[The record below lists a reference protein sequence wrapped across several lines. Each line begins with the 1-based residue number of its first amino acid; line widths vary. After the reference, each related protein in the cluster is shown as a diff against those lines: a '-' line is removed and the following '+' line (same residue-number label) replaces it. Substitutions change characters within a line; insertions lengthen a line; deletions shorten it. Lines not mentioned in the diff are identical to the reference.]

1 MTISWYGE
9 ACFLLEAG
17 GVRILTDPPSA
28 DTGLAA
34 PRLKAD
40 ILILSTP
47 LEAGRP
53 KAAVATPSAGRPLTG
68 SKPTDVPGA
77 SSDAFVISDP
87 GEYEVKGVI
96 VKGVSAPV
104 KNKPHA
110 VYLIEMDGIKIAHLG
125 YLAAPL
131 SAEQLEAINDPDII
145 ILPVGGGEVLDAETA
160 AKVIKEVEPRLVI
173 PSLYS
178 VKGLKRK
185 AAPLSEFM
193 KEVGAKEQPQ
203 SKLTIKKK
211 DLDPEGIK
219 IVPLEQI

>member
-17 GVRILTDPPSA
+17 GVRILTDPPSS

-40 ILILSTP
+40 ILILS
-47 LEAGRP
+47 
-53 KAAVATPSAGRPLTG
+53 
-68 SKPTDVPGA
+68 KPAEVPGA
-77 SSDAFVISDP
+77 SSEALIVSDP

-96 VKGVSAPV
+96 VKGVSAPISAKGGPASGG

-110 VYLIEMDGIKIAHLG
+110 IYLIEMDGIKIAYLG
-125 YLAAPL
+125 YLATEL
-131 SAEQLEAINDPDII
+131 TAEQLEALNDPDII
-145 ILPVGGGEVLDAETA
+145 ILPVGGGEVLNSEVA

-193 KEVGAKEQPQ
+193 KEVSAKEQPQ
-203 SKLTIKKK
+203 PKLTIKKK
-211 DLDPEGIK
+211 DLDPETTK
-219 IVPLEQI
+219 IFPLEQI

>member
-40 ILILSTP
+40 ILVL
-47 LEAGRP
+47 
-53 KAAVATPSAGRPLTG
+53 
-68 SKPTDVPGA
+68 SKPADVPGA
-77 SSDAFVISDP
+77 SGDAFIISDP
-87 GEYEVKGVI
+87 GEYEVKGVA
-96 VKGVSAPV
+96 VRGVNALL
-104 KNKPHA
+104 KNKSHTI
-110 VYLIEMDGIKIAHLG
+110 YLIEMDGIKIAHLG

-145 ILPVGGGEVLDAETA
+145 ILPVGGGEVLDAEAA

-203 SKLTIKKK
+203 PKLTIKKK

-219 IVPLEQI
+219 IVPLEQV

>member
-40 ILILSTP
+40 ILILS
-47 LEAGRP
+47 
-53 KAAVATPSAGRPLTG
+53 
-68 SKPTDVPGA
+68 KPADVPGA
-77 SSDAFVISDP
+77 SSEAFVIADP
-87 GEYEVKGVI
+87 GEYEVKGVS
-96 VKGVSAPV
+96 VRGFSVPV

-110 VYLIEMDGIKIAHLG
+110 IYLIEMDGIKIAHLG
-125 YLAAPL
+125 YLAEEL
-131 SAEQLEAINDPDII
+131 SGEQLEALDDPDII
-145 ILPVGGGEVLDAETA
+145 ILPVGGGDVLDAEAA
-160 AKVIKEVEPRLVI
+160 AKVIKEVEPRLIV
-173 PSLYS
+173 PSLFS

-193 KEVGAKEQPQ
+193 KEVGAKAEARP
-203 SKLTIKKK
+203 KLAIKKK
-211 DLDPEGIK
+211 DLNPEEVK
-219 IVPLEQI
+219 IVPLQLV